1 MSPSHIFGG
10 PYLNKGT
17 TGCHWLVHTAPTS
30 HADLCR
36 ALGTGYLNMCHL
48 SPNAALMVVGMQARF
63 HPADLLFSAL
73 PQQIYWPCRS
83 MLPPPTGN
91 LSQAEAS
98 AGRAEWVA
106 PKARSVSDRS
116 FLTAAL
122 SSDSRWEPGARS

>member
-1 MSPSHIFGG
+1 MSLAPLLEGHTS
-10 PYLNKGT
+10 
-17 TGCHWLVHTAPTS
+17 TGEQLAATGWCTLH
-30 HADLCR
+30 LCLTQ

-48 SPNAALMVVGMQARF
+48 PPDAALMLVGMQARF
-63 HPADLLFSAL
+63 HLQACCSRRWLSRT
-73 PQQIYWPCRS
+73 YWPCRS

-122 SSDSRWEPGARS
+122 SSDSRWAAGAHS